1 MVYVIIYVV
10 EAGIIAAEI
19 LSQINDERIAY
30 EVSLLRRGLIKEA
43 AAYDRSV
50 GFPGYAVLI
59 AVCKACGCGGGK
71 MSYEDLV
78 RAIYES
84 RCYWPFVLYSTAQP
98 FG

>member
-1 MVYVIIYVV
+1 MVCVIIYSV

-59 AVCKACGCGGGK
+59 AACKACGCGGGK

-78 RAIYES
+78 RAIYEN